1 MPLDEE
7 DAEFAS
13 PAPPPYTA
21 HPQDA
26 SATPLQLPSYEQS
39 EGKGRD
45 AAGALGFVNSCFGDD
60 GAGDDDAN
68 DDDGESKLAGGP
80 TRHVEI
86 RSSPPRWLGE
96 VELPP
101 HLELSQGHGKVSWSV
116 RGAWELL
123 TGWYHDDTVANLY
136 HVPESAIHP
145 DLVELAGATRER
157 VGRRDPTRTATQT
170 GPTQ

>member
-60 GAGDDDAN
+60 GARDDN
-68 DDDGESKLAGGP
+68 RKLRSNTGNSTENPYDTLPEHGAAATSLPASP
-80 TRHVEI
+80 TEQEYNN
-86 RSSPPRWLGE
+86 P
-96 VELPP
+96 
-101 HLELSQGHGKVSWSV
+101 
-116 RGAWELL
+116 
-123 TGWYHDDTVANLY
+123 LY
-136 HVPESAIHP
+136 AAISETNSGSDNVFNESAHALYTQP
-145 DLVELAGATRER
+145 GRSMPANGSHGSNSEESHYDVLRSPAAAPAPAAGTSQA
-157 VGRRDPTRTATQT
+157 
-170 GPTQ
+170 